1 MSIEIYDIDGTLTTS
16 GDTPREQLLN
26 HIRTD
31 AAEGSKIIIV
41 SARPI
46 ARLDETKSWLQDN
59 NVPADEIYLNDFDG
73 AGQGPSV
80 GLAFKAYKY
89 GKIVEQ
95 YGVDE
100 IDYAVDNDVDVRDM
114 ARGLGLVA
122 YSPDE
127 VLALDENS
135 AADNQ
140 PESNSVENIDMRN
153 IETRAISV
161 GDFTVAESEDG
172 QKTFTGYAA
181 LFNRESAG
189 LPFTEVIAP
198 GAFKR
203 SISRASA
210 GERIIAFL
218 FGHDETRALAT
229 TASGRLKLVED
240 SIGLRVEAKLDA
252 ADPDAAKVISMLTH
266 EQAAAG
272 MSFAFHTP
280 KGGDSWDG
288 NKRTISEAALVEVSI
303 LSPGQTPAYPATLS
317 LASVRKVSE
326 DKLGIEAERL
336 ITTLETIKAGRELSI
351 DDVEVID
358 TVRAKLAP
366 KQIGIDPSI
375 AAARVLLER
384 LRNDSI

>member
-16 GDTPREQLLN
+16 GDNPRGDVIN
-26 HIRTD
+26 HLRND
-31 AAEGSKIIIV
+31 AAEGAKIIIV

-59 NVPADEIYLNDFDG
+59 NVPVDEIHLNDFEG

-95 YGVDE
+95 YGAAE
-100 IDYAVDNDVDVRDM
+100 IDYAVDNDADVREM

-127 VLALDENS
+127 LVALDE
-135 AADNQ
+135 Q
-140 PESNSVENIDMRN
+140 GGEMESNSVEKIDMRN

-161 GDFTVAESEDG
+161 GDFTVQETDLG

-181 LFNRESAG
+181 LFNQESEG
-189 LPFTEVIAP
+189 LPFTEIIAP

-203 SISRASA
+203 SLSRASA

-229 TASGRLKLVED
+229 TASGRLKLTED
-240 SIGLRVEAKLDA
+240 SVGLRVEAQLDA

-266 EQAAAG
+266 ERQAAG

-336 ITTLETIKAGRELSI
+336 ITTLESIKAGRELSN

-366 KQIGIDPSI
+366 KQAGIDPTI

-384 LRNDSI
+384 LRNDAI

>member
-16 GDTPREQLLN
+16 GDNPRGDMIA
-26 HIRTD
+26 HIRND
-31 AAEGSKIIIV
+31 AAEGTKIIIV

-46 ARLDETKSWLQDN
+46 ARLDETKSWLQDHA
-59 NVPADEIYLNDFDG
+59 VPVDELHLNDFDG
-73 AGQGPSV
+73 AGQGPAV

-95 YGVDE
+95 YGLDE
-100 IDYAVDNDVDVRDM
+100 IEYAVDNDAEVRDM
-114 ARGLGLVA
+114 ARGLGIVA
-122 YSPDE
+122 YTPDE
-127 VLALDENS
+127 AIALDENNGDM
-135 AADNQ
+135 A
-140 PESNSVENIDMRN
+140 ESNSVEIIDMRN
-153 IETRAISV
+153 IETRSIAV
-161 GDFTVAESEDG
+161 RDVTVTQTDTGE
-172 QKTFTGYAA
+172 KVFTGYAA
-181 LFNRESAG
+181 LFNEESAG

-203 SISRASA
+203 SIARATA

-229 TASGRLKLVED
+229 TASGRLKLSED
-240 SIGLRVEAKLDA
+240 SLGLRVEAQLDA
-252 ADPDAAKVISMLTH
+252 NDPDAAKVISMLTH
-266 EQAAAG
+266 EREASG

-280 KGGDSWDG
+280 KGGDAWDG

-303 LSPGQTPAYPATLS
+303 LSPGQTPAYPSTLS

-326 DKLGIEAERL
+326 DKLGIDANTL
-336 ITTLETIKAGRELSI
+336 ITTLENIKAGRELSN
-351 DDVEVID
+351 DEVEVID

-366 KQIGIDPSI
+366 KQAGIDPTI

-384 LRNDSI
+384 LRNDAI